1 MNTQLLEYMIA
12 ISEERSL
19 TKAAD
24 RLLVTQP
31 ALSRQLKN
39 LETEL
44 GTKLFL
50 REKNEMTLTDAGKVY
65 VNGARSVLSIYE
77 NALAEIQKLR
87 TSGRKRIT
95 MIYNNALLPIFSTEI
110 LPAFRELH
118 DHIFISTIDG
128 NASIAKDYLINSM
141 ADLAVLATTEPS
153 HSMLEYIPLRNEELM
168 LAVPKDHPCVP
179 YFLQNG
185 VDFQLLKQEHFILNQ
200 INSHF
205 RTMEK
210 EIFIHYQFTPNVLC
224 EISDLNA
231 SKNMVSNHKGV
242 AFLPRSMA
250 KEDERYLCFSLDPP
264 AVFHIVIA
272 YHKSILLSRPMRDL
286 IMLLLHAYDDG
297 AND

>member
-1 MNTQLLEYMIA
+1 MNTQILEYMIV
-12 ISEERSL
+12 ISEEKSL

-31 ALSRQLKN
+31 ALSRQLKK

-50 REKNEMTLTDAGKVY
+50 REKNEMILTDAGKIY

-77 NALAEIQKLR
+77 NALSEIQKLR
-87 TSGRKRIT
+87 TSGRKSIT
-95 MIYNNALLPIFSTEI
+95 MIYNNALLPIFSSEI

-118 DHIFISTIDG
+118 SSIFISTIDG
-128 NASIAKDYLINSM
+128 NASIAKDYLTNSM
-141 ADLAVLATTEPS
+141 ADLAVLATNDPS

-168 LAVPKDHPCVP
+168 LAIPSDHPCIP
-179 YFLQNG
+179 SFQKSG

-205 RTMEK
+205 RTMER

-242 AFLPRSMA
+242 AFLPSSMA
-250 KEDERYLCFSLDPP
+250 QDCDRYVCFSLDPP
-264 AVFHIVIA
+264 AIFHIVIA
-272 YHKSILLSRPMRDL
+272 YHKSIILTKPVRDL
-286 IMLLLHAYDDG
+286 ILLLLKAYDG
-297 AND
+297 SCNE